1 MILVT
6 GATGHVGTELVCQLV
21 ERGENVRALVRSASK
36 AARLPAAAEV
46 AVGDLDDPSSL
57 LKACQ
62 DADRLFL
69 LVPGIEHEMARTAL
83 RAAREM
89 GIRRIVYLSSY
100 AVAITP
106 LPPMGRWHHEREQLI
121 HASGIPATF
130 LRPCGFTT
138 NAFDWMQTLRE
149 SGYVLDPTGPG
160 RAALIDPA
168 DIAAVARVALTEDGH
183 TGKAYT
189 LTGREALTVSEQVAI
204 ISAAIGKEIAVRD
217 VASPEEVVRFRYP
230 NGAPPSLAA
239 ALIEGLR
246 SMRSDT
252 KGLVTAAVQDLIGR
266 PPRSFRQWCEANA
279 DTFRSVIEGES

>member
-1 MILVT
+1 MIVVT

-21 ERGENVRALVRSASK
+21 ERGENVRALVRDASK
-36 AARLPAAAEV
+36 ATRLPAAADV
-46 AVGDLDDPSSL
+46 AVGELEDLSSL
-57 LKACQ
+57 SKAYQ
-62 DADRLFL
+62 GADRLFL
-69 LVPGIEHEMARTAL
+69 LVPGIEHKAAKTAL
-83 RAAREM
+83 LAAKET

-100 AVAITP
+100 AVATTP

-130 LRPCGFTT
+130 LRPGGFTT
-138 NAFDWMQTLRE
+138 NTFDWMQTLRE

-168 DIAAVARVALTEDGH
+168 DIAAVATVALTEDGH
-183 TGKAYT
+183 AGKAYT
-189 LTGREALTVSEQVAI
+189 LTGREALTVAEQVAI
-204 ISAAIGKEIAVRD
+204 ISAVIGREITIRD

-239 ALIEGLR
+239 ALVEGLR

-252 KGLVTAAVQDLIGR
+252 KGLITTTVQDLISR

-279 DTFRSVIEGES
+279 DAFRRVVDGES